1 MNFENFVEYLKK
13 EKGYSSNTLIAYV
26 NDLTQFAKVIK
37 ENCEVEN
44 EAEVTSS
51 MVRVWMVYL
60 KDKGVSNR
68 TLGRKIACMRLY
80 FGFLMKTGA
89 IHINPMLKIT
99 APKVQKNAK
108 DYIFANEMEHL
119 LEVKSK
125 DQSFFGVRDALILEL
140 LYSTGIRQSEL
151 LDLCEE
157 DIDFVGNEIKILGKG
172 RKERLI
178 PVHFEIM
185 GRVKK
190 YIDLKKE
197 NGVTTN
203 RFLVNNKLEPMSKK
217 QLYSFVVKEVEKLQS
232 ANSASPHTF
241 RHSFATNT
249 LANGADLMSI
259 KELMGHSTIASTQV
273 YTHTTIE
280 ELKKIYKQA
289 HPSAEIDE

>member
-1 MNFENFVEYLKK
+1 MNFENFIEYLRK
-13 EKGYSSNTLIAYV
+13 EKGYSTNTLIAYV
-26 NDLTQFAKVIK
+26 NDLRQFEKVIK
-37 ENCEVEN
+37 DSCGTEN

-51 MVRVWMVYL
+51 MLRVWMVSL
-60 KDKGVSNR
+60 KEKGVSNR
-68 TLGRKIACMRLY
+68 SIGRKVACIRLY
-80 FGFLMKTGA
+80 FNYLMREGK
-89 IHINPMLKIT
+89 IKVNPMLKIV
-99 APKVQKNAK
+99 APKIQKSTR
-108 DYIFANEMEHL
+108 DYVFANEMERL
-119 LEVKSK
+119 LKIKSEDK
-125 DQSFFGVRDALILEL
+125 SFNGVRDTLILEL

-157 DIDFVGNEIKILGKG
+157 DIDFIANEIKILGKR

-178 PVHFEIM
+178 PVHSEIM
-185 GRVKK
+185 QRIKQ

-203 RFLVNNKLEPMSKK
+203 SFLVNNKKEPMSKK
-217 QLYSFVVKEVEKLQS
+217 QLYSFVCKEVSMLQS
-232 ANSASPHTF
+232 SNKSSPHTL

-249 LANGADLMSI
+249 LASGADLTSI

-280 ELKKIYKQA
+280 ELKKAYKIA